1 MNEID
6 TSEPILY
13 SEIDDKYSNLL
24 QKKRIFDTSINEI
37 SQLMDNLTFEE
48 SSNVS
53 LVKTKFENIKNQ
65 MNKISKGI
73 NTLNN
78 LIPDE
83 DIPTAIKL
91 RTLSDSITKKYKR
104 ANSKFQNIIINAQK
118 NLDEQLSINSDIST
132 IDKSSEVSLQQAL
145 NLKKDLLTQ
154 NPLINKNRIE
164 RLKKVK
170 KEYQQIY
177 DITNSLNQLSEDIKF
192 NTLNQ
197 DKQIE
202 LITTNIDKIDDN
214 ISKGNE
220 ELKKYKEENIVD
232 NSIYYKYIGGIIL
245 FILLFALLIYYK
257 LSSPNSG
264 EVSSQLDENI
274 LLNKVMNCSIAL
286 STYISFIIFEIY
298 WKNYLYIF

>member
-154 NPLINKNRIE
+154 NPLINKDRIE

-220 ELKKYKEENIVD
+220 ELKKYKEENMVD

-264 EVSSQLDENI
+264 EVISQLDENI
-274 LLNKVMNCSIAL
+274 LLNK
-286 STYISFIIFEIY
+286 T
-298 WKNYLYIF
+298 K

>member
-220 ELKKYKEENIVD
+220 ELKKYKEENMVD

-264 EVSSQLDENI
+264 EVISQLDENI
-274 LLNKVMNCSIAL
+274 LLNK
-286 STYISFIIFEIY
+286 T
-298 WKNYLYIF
+298 K

>member
-1 MNEID
+1 MKEID
-6 TSEPILY
+6 TRKPILY

-24 QKKRIFDTSINEI
+24 QKKRIFDTSIKEI

-48 SSNVS
+48 SSNIY

-91 RTLSDSITKKYKR
+91 KTLSDSISNKYKR
-104 ANSKFQNIIINAQK
+104 ANSKFQNIVINAQK

-132 IDKSSEVSLQQAL
+132 IDRSSEVSMQQAL
-145 NLKKDLLTQ
+145 NLKKELLAQ
-154 NPLINKNRIE
+154 NPLTNKDRIE

-202 LITTNIDKIDDN
+202 LITDNVDKIEDN
-214 ISKGNE
+214 INKGNE
-220 ELKKYKEENIVD
+220 EIKKYKEENTTD
-232 NSIYYKYIGGIIL
+232 NSIYYQYIGFIIII
-245 FILLFALLIYYK
+245 ILLFALLIYYK
-257 LSSPNSG
+257 SSSPISG
-264 EVSSQLDENI
+264 EISSQIEK
-274 LLNKVMNCSIAL
+274 KVL
-286 STYISFIIFEIY
+286 SNNL
-298 WKNYLYIF
+298 K

>member
-154 NPLINKNRIE
+154 NPLINKDRIE

-202 LITTNIDKIDDN
+202 LITTNIDKTDDN

-220 ELKKYKEENIVD
+220 ELKKYKEDNMVD

-264 EVSSQLDENI
+264 EVSSQIDENF
-274 LLNKVMNCSIAL
+274 LLNK
-286 STYISFIIFEIY
+286 T
-298 WKNYLYIF
+298 K

>member
-220 ELKKYKEENIVD
+220 ELKKYKEENMVD

-274 LLNKVMNCSIAL
+274 LLNK
-286 STYISFIIFEIY
+286 T
-298 WKNYLYIF
+298 K